1 MSVFDASTIASS
13 AEIFAGT
20 HTLPQIRAI
29 HKSLHVQIE
38 EKATRLRTQVGSSYR
53 ELLGTA
59 DTIVQMRND
68 NVAVQELLGQMGGRC
83 GRAIVGDKVSGLA
96 DFVKGA
102 DRPELEEDA
111 KVRLLGASVLVIGRL
126 LKGGA
131 VAGGEL
137 HSSATR
143 GDRLVLAAK
152 LLVLCRLLN
161 KSFGAKVAESSRRYD
176 IEASNKSLRSLR
188 NRLTRNVEKALS
200 SEVED
205 SDREDLLK
213 VLCAYCL
220 ASSSGA
226 RDALRYFLNIRGRAM
241 AFTLELEEGQRE
253 KRNEDIVKGLRLYTQ
268 SILDV
273 QALVPSRLS
282 QAVAALKSKPLFSE
296 PALRQLDQLRLDVY
310 GRWCGED
317 IEYFTSFI
325 RHDDLDGKQARE
337 MLFDWAKKGERV
349 LLEGV
354 EASMEH
360 MSEFKSIMELRTSL
374 LQLWIREGG
383 KAKGIDP
390 ADMQDDLREVV
401 NGRLL
406 AVLEAKV
413 KKLRIVGSE
422 VNSTLDSWRSG
433 VTDKRHGLWGEQ
445 GYDTALSD
453 GAAPFIEEVVSRL
466 FGRNDAVSKALNCY
480 RSWFHV
486 IDDVREVVQSLEKQ
500 RWDNDYDEIEDEET
514 IQARQQI
521 LSQEDPKKLK
531 EKLDSSLGEAF
542 LELDQQFTKL
552 WEEHASSPNAEA
564 ISIYLLRVVR
574 DIRNQLP
581 ALGSV
586 KRFGLGIVP
595 SLHEK
600 LTEHVAIKVLD
611 NFASTG
617 LSERGV
623 ETRALWEGRP
633 PLPTQPS
640 PGTFAFLRDLTNSMG
655 EAGSDLW
662 SPRAVKTVK
671 EFLALRLGAMWNMTM
686 ADLESETTSVG
697 HQRPKKKADEDDAE
711 IKDSEKSETE
721 GKDKDEEEEE
731 EKDEKEDDKDSDE
744 PSPDERKRDLQI
756 QWLYDVAYLQQA
768 LALKRDDKTKDG
780 QVSSP
785 YLEDLEEK
793 LVRQTGLD
801 EASRQRMKKSADVF
815 WQRTKLLFGL
825 LA

>member
-1 MSVFDASTIASS
+1 MSGFDASTITSS
-13 AEIFAGT
+13 AEIFSGT

-111 KVRLLGASVLVIGRL
+111 KARLLGASVLVIGRL

-131 VAGGEL
+131 VAGGEI
-137 HSSATR
+137 HGSATR

-161 KSFGAKVAESSRRYD
+161 KSFGVKVAGSPRRHD

-205 SDREDLLK
+205 ADREDLLK

-317 IEYFTSFI
+317 IEYFTPFI

-337 MLFDWAKKGERV
+337 MLFDWAKKGEKV

-390 ADMQDDLREVV
+390 ADMQDDLREVI

-422 VNSTLDSWRSG
+422 VSSTLDSWRSG
-433 VTDKRHGLWGEQ
+433 ITDKRHGLWGGQ

-500 RWDNDYDEIEDEET
+500 RWDNDYDEVEDEET

-542 LELDQQFTKL
+542 LELDQHFTKL
-552 WEEHASSPNAEA
+552 WEEQAGSPNAEH

-581 ALGSV
+581 ALESV

-623 ETRALWEGRP
+623 ETRTLWEGRP

-655 EAGSDLW
+655 ETGSDLW

-697 HQRPKKKADEDDAE
+697 HQRPKKKADEGDAKT
-711 IKDSEKSETE
+711 KDGEKSETE
-721 GKDKDEEEEE
+721 EGKEEE
-731 EKDEKEDDKDSDE
+731 EKDGKEDGTDSDE
-744 PSPDERKRDLQI
+744 PSPEERKRDLQI

-768 LALKRDDKTKDG
+768 LALKQDDKTKDD
-780 QVSSP
+780 QASSP

>member
-1 MSVFDASTIASS
+1 
-13 AEIFAGT
+13 
-20 HTLPQIRAI
+20 
-29 HKSLHVQIE
+29 
-38 EKATRLRTQVGSSYR
+38 
-53 ELLGTA
+53 
-59 DTIVQMRND
+59 MRND

-111 KVRLLGASVLVIGRL
+111 KARLLGASVLVIGRL
-126 LKGGA
+126 LKGGP
-131 VAGGEL
+131 VAGGEI
-137 HSSATR
+137 HGSATR

-161 KSFGAKVAESSRRYD
+161 KSFGARVAESPRRHD

-188 NRLTRNVEKALS
+188 NRLTRNIEKDLS

-205 SDREDLLK
+205 ADREDLLK

-273 QALVPSRLS
+273 QALVPTRLS

-317 IEYFTSFI
+317 IEYFTPFI

-354 EASMEH
+354 EASMER

-390 ADMQDDLREVV
+390 ADMQDDLREVI

-422 VNSTLDSWRSG
+422 VSSTLNSWRSG
-433 VTDKRHGLWGEQ
+433 ITDKRHGLWGGQ

-453 GAAPFIEEVVSRL
+453 GAAPFIDEVVSRL

-500 RWDNDYDEIEDEET
+500 RWDNDYDEVEDEET

-531 EKLDSSLGEAF
+531 EKLDSSLSEAF

-552 WEEHASSPNAEA
+552 WEEHASSPNAEH

-581 ALGSV
+581 DLESV

-595 SLHEK
+595 ALHEK

-611 NFASTG
+611 NFASKG
-617 LSERGV
+617 LSERNV
-623 ETRALWEGRP
+623 EIRALWEGRP

-711 IKDSEKSETE
+711 TKDSEKSETGE
-721 GKDKDEEEEE
+721 GKEEE
-731 EKDEKEDDKDSDE
+731 EKDGKENDTDSDE
-744 PSPDERKRDLQI
+744 PSPEERKRDLQI

-768 LALKRDDKTKDG
+768 LALKQDDKSKDD
-780 QVSSP
+780 QASSP